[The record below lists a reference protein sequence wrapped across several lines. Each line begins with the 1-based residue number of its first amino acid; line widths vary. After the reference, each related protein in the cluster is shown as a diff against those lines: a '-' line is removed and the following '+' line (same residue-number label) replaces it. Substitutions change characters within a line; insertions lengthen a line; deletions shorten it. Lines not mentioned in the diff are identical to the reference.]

1 MTKWVSMLMI
11 LLGAQFAFAEV
22 IELEAE
28 DAKVDAA
35 NILEVEEASG
45 GKVVAF
51 DKQTKKPSVEFT
63 FEVPADG
70 EYQFWAVGRGLSGRE
85 DSFYTQLDKE
95 KRETWDVKWDATK
108 ALIKQPVRYR
118 VPKEDG
124 KYFGKAYTAKL
135 TKGEHTFVV
144 SRREAGAQLD
154 KLIIAPADMKIK
166 EDKK

>member
-1 MTKWVSMLMI
+1 MTKWMSMLMI

-22 IELEAE
+22 IEIEAE
-28 DAKVDAA
+28 DAAVDAA
-35 NILEVEEASG
+35 NIIEVAEASG

-51 DKQTKKPSVEFT
+51 DKQTKKANVTFT

-70 EYQFWAVGRGLSGRE
+70 EYQFWAVGRGMSGRE
-85 DSFYTQLDKE
+85 DSFFTQLDKE
-95 KRETWDVKWDATK
+95 KRETWDVKWNASK

-118 VPKEDG
+118 VPTEAG
-124 KYFGKAYTAKL
+124 KYKGEAYTAKL

-154 KLIIAPADMKIK
+154 KLMIAPVDVKMQ
-166 EDKK
+166 DKK